1 MKDTPFKNECNNTD
15 ELKEAASLMAQRSV
29 LHGQELEKWIKRDIK
44 GVIGGFKGYDMYR
57 PDKPTQI
64 PLQQKQY
71 ILHNDALLKSDL
83 VVFGNSNTPPVCV
96 IESKGSIR
104 ENWYNLMW
112 FAERYMERD
121 IPYVVITKDTKQ
133 VFKTGNSDYLKLAK
147 GLNNMKVFIN
157 NHDNYDNVK
166 KSLFWEDYEWND
178 MIRPYYEFHIYL
190 SQLVKTHFNT
200 HGSHKFFNFEN

>member
-15 ELKEAASLMAQRSV
+15 ELKEAASLMGHASV
-29 LHGQELEKWIKRDIK
+29 IYGQELEKWIKRDIK

-83 VVFGNSNTPPVCV
+83 VIYGNPNVPPVCV
-96 IESKGSIR
+96 IESKGSIK
-104 ENWYNLMW
+104 ENWYGLMW
-112 FAERYMERD
+112 FAKRYQNRD
-121 IPYVVITKDTKQ
+121 IPYVIITKDTKQ
-133 VFKTGNSDYLKLAK
+133 VFKTGKSDYLKHAQ
-147 GLNNMKVFIN
+147 GLNMKVFIN

-166 KSLFWEDYEWND
+166 KSLFWKDYEWND
-178 MIRPYYEFHIYL
+178 MIKPYYEFHIYL